1 MVEWGMRKI
10 LSVEYSHGKF
20 SWGVTAGIILEALG
34 STGERVDYT
43 RWKVGKAGM
52 EKDINNHQIVLCQN
66 APQLV
71 SFQQFKKVVTRLA
84 DNRTF
89 DETKWEEVSKYLA
102 AISKCRAVIA
112 TNHKLME
119 IAKTVHKHVYLIPNG
134 IDTTKWTARDRKYP
148 EQRPFVVGFSG
159 NVAQEVKAEY
169 KGYPIIKRV
178 CSRRGDVELKGA
190 IYKLAQ
196 IPYNQMKS
204 HFYDRVDVV
213 ALLSVGE
220 GCSNTLMEACSCGVP
235 IITTRTAG
243 YHGDLMVDGEN
254 VIFCERTDKSFSEA
268 LDRLLSDP
276 ELYERVAKG
285 ARKFAEEHH
294 EIKVVAEK
302 YRQVFRECYPECFD
316 ADGSPKQATN
326 RTSPP
331 IVRAP
336 LPIAKPA
343 VKKPIVVEKEK
354 NTIVACV
361 LRTGGDYTPEYV
373 HRLKRAVERNLTVPH
388 DFVCFSNIDIPGIN
402 VIPLEQNWA
411 GWWSKVE
418 LFRLCSMFPG
428 KRYLCLDLDTVIIS
442 NIDTIERF
450 QSEGFAMLHGI
461 YRNKKEISGGL
472 MLFKGDY
479 SYLYEM
485 FAKSKALQDIWFA
498 RKREDFYVATTV
510 LGMDKEVLDIGAWI
524 KYASWKRDY
533 AMYRRDM
540 VRQQDQVI
548 CFHGKPRPL
557 DVKENYILR
566 EHWRL

>member
-1 MVEWGMRKI
+1 MNI
-10 LSVEYSHGKF
+10 LSVEWELGNW
-20 SWGVTAGIILEALG
+20 SWGLVAQNLMSVLGECSCHRIEFLEWRKDRTKMRKDTRVYDIILSQNVSQLQDIPDMSRVLARLG
-34 STGERVDYT
+34 GNMSF
-43 RWKVGKAGM
+43 VGQRAVRIEG
-52 EKDINNHQIVLCQN
+52 
-66 APQLV
+66 
-71 SFQQFKKVVTRLA
+71 
-84 DNRTF
+84 
-89 DETKWEEVSKYLA
+89 YLDA
-102 AISKCRAVIA
+102 MRKCRAVIA
-112 TNHKLME
+112 TNNFLKR
-119 IAKTVHKHVYLIPNG
+119 IAEKACPFTYLIPNG
-134 IDTTKWTARDRKYP
+134 IGLEEWKYK
-148 EQRPFVVGFSG
+148 ERRYSAGEKFIIGFSG
-159 NVAQEVKAEY
+159 NVSTPQKSKY
-169 KGYPIIKRV
+169 KGYDIISSV
-178 CSRRGDVELKGA
+178 CRKMKDVQEYGA
-190 IYKLAQ
+190 LFKQKQ
-196 IPYNQMKS
+196 IPFERMQ
-204 HFYDRVDVV
+204 HEFYGKIHAI
-213 ALLSVGE
+213 ALLTDGE
-220 GCSNTLMEACSCGVP
+220 GSSNTLMEACACGVP
-235 IITTRTAG
+235 IITTRSAG
-243 YHGDLMVDGEN
+243 YHGEMMVDGVN
-254 VIFCERTDKSFSEA
+254 VIFTEKDASSFRKAVER
-268 LDRLLSDP
+268 LMGDP
-276 ELYERVAKG
+276 ELYERVSKG
-285 ARKFAEEHH
+285 ARQFAEEHH
-294 EIKVVAEK
+294 DIRIIANK
-302 YRQVFRECYPECFD
+302 YREVFRRHYPECFNE
-316 ADGSPKQATN
+316 DGTPKEKVI
-326 RTSPP
+326 REGPP
-331 IVRAP
+331 VITASAP
-336 LPIAKPA
+336 LPIVKPA

-442 NIDTIERF
+442 NIDTIGRF
-450 QSEGFAMLHGI
+450 QNDGFAMLHGI
-461 YRNKKEISGGL
+461 YRNRKEISGGL

-485 FAKSKALQDIWFA
+485 FAKSKVLQDIWFA

-540 VRQQDQVI
+540 VRKQDQII